1 MEEEQINNPQ
11 HHEHNEHHE
20 PVVHTTEHK
29 NKNNKKW
36 IYIGLG
42 VLIVAAIILLVI
54 AFSGNKIVEVE
65 KYDVDYILSLT
76 NGSNIL
82 TGKATVTQDSLSSTL
97 GINSEKINSE
107 LTQMNVGEEKTIT
120 LSPVD
125 AFGEYD
131 SSKNISSDRINKM
144 ERKTTIDRIIDVS
157 LSDFTDVF
165 DEQPIVG
172 KTYKLSSA
180 PWDYKVLSKTEDEV
194 KLSIETNVGKTIPN
208 SIFSSKVVSIN
219 DTSIVLEMEGNNT
232 VIPSEN
238 GNYEVT
244 FDSEYVYFKL
254 TPTIGQTI
262 TLGTITGRVIG
273 MTNDKIFIDANP
285 EYAGQEIILKLK
297 LENKFKEKISYS
309 GSGHIAGAPTMQVFI
324 MSHCPYGTQMV
335 KGVLPVME
343 KLKGKANIEIRFV
356 GYTMHGAQEELDN
369 NRMICIREEQNAKL
383 IDYLECFVSNTGS
396 EADSKKCISQV
407 GIDNNKLESCLS
419 SRVSGYMD
427 VDKELNT
434 KYGVQGSPTVVID
447 GEEANIYPRDAQ
459 SVANALCAAFTSNK
473 PSECSFSFSTAN
485 PSPGFGTGS
494 STSSGGSCG

>member
-1 MEEEQINNPQ
+1 MEEEQTNNPEQ
-11 HHEHNEHHE
+11 NTHSEH
-20 PVVHTTEHK
+20 VVHNTEYK
-29 NKNNKKW
+29 KKKNKKW

-42 VLIVAAIILLVI
+42 VLIVAAIVLLVI
-54 AFSGNKIVEVE
+54 AFSGNKTIEVE
-65 KYDVDYILSLT
+65 KYDVNYVLSLS
-76 NGSNIL
+76 NGSDIL
-82 TGKATVTQDSLSSTL
+82 TGKATLTQDSLASTI
-97 GINSEKINSE
+97 GINSQEVNSE
-107 LTQMNVGEEKTIT
+107 LSSMNVGEEKTIT
-120 LSPVD
+120 LSPAD

-131 SSKNISSDRINKM
+131 QSKNISSDRINKM
-144 ERKTTIDRIIDVS
+144 ERKTTIDRIIDVP

-172 KTYKLSSA
+172 KNYQLSSA

-194 KLSIETNVGKTIPN
+194 KLSIETNVGKIIPN
-208 SIFSSKVVSIN
+208 SLFSSKVILIN
-219 DTSIVLEMEGNNT
+219 DTSVVLEMQGNNT

-254 TPTIGQTI
+254 TPTVGQSI
-262 TLGTITGRVIG
+262 SLGTITGKVVG
-273 MTNDKIFIDANP
+273 MTEDKIFVDANP

-297 LENKFKEKISYS
+297 LENKFKEKITSSSS
-309 GSGHIAGAPTMQVFI
+309 GNIAGAPTMQVFI

-343 KLKGKANIEIRFV
+343 KFKGKANVEIRFV
-356 GYTMHGAQEELDN
+356 SYTMHGAQEELDN

-396 EADSKKCISQV
+396 EADSQKCISQV
-407 GIDNNKLESCLS
+407 GIDKTKLESCLS
-419 SRVSGYMD
+419 SRVSGYMN

-459 SVANALCAAFTSNK
+459 SVANELCAAFTGSK
-473 PSECSFSFSTAN
+473 PSECSSSFSTAN
-485 PSPGFGTGS
+485 PSPGFGTG
-494 STSSGGSCG
+494 TSSSASGSC